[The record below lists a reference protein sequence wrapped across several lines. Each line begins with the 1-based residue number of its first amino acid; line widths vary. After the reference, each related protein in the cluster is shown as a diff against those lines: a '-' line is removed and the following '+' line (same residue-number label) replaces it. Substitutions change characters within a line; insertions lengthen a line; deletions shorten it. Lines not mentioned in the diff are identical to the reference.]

1 MPSATTSVDASSVVA
16 EFWAGIRQPELGPL
30 VSSARERIVS
40 VCPTI
45 DTFSFDLINDEEA
58 AAGTSRETPVASV
71 EAGTPRPVV
80 TAWNDNKLVGLAP
93 RPRISKRVLYHW
105 KGKLNA
111 QWVLTLD
118 HG

>member
-1 MPSATTSVDASSVVA
+1 
-16 EFWAGIRQPELGPL
+16 
-30 VSSARERIVS
+30 
-40 VCPTI
+40 
-45 DTFSFDLINDEEA
+45 
-58 AAGTSRETPVASV
+58 V

-111 QWVLTLD
+111 RWVLTLD